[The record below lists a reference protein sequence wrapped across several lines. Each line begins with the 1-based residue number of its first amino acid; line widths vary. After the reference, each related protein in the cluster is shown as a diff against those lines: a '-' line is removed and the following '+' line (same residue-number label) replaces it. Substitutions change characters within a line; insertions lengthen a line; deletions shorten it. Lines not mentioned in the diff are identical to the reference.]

1 MAAAPQRR
9 LAALAAHCRAGGTG
23 SDVGLQ
29 QNAAAAAEVV
39 PPKHFLH
46 HNQDYT
52 VEQTDDF
59 PELYRSAHET
69 AYRTFADEFEF
80 VGPVTFDY
88 AVVDDDKVDISIS
101 GDTTKDPPTF
111 KHMMNISRANAEL
124 EPEAMVRS
132 ATGRAL
138 HENFHMYQQ
147 AYAAPSK
154 ATVGGDETETWH
166 FNGPRWWTE
175 GTAEWIALVYPQLAS
190 NDLKGD
196 AEDLSGVRERID
208 ERCAEYRKKRAASR
222 QDSGEPVTISEV
234 ISRNEDENPDWKYVD
249 AQDLYRR

>member
-1 MAAAPQRR
+1 
-9 LAALAAHCRAGGTG
+9 
-23 SDVGLQ
+23 
-29 QNAAAAAEVV
+29 
-39 PPKHFLH
+39 
-46 HNQDYT
+46 
-52 VEQTDDF
+52 
-59 PELYRSAHET
+59 
-69 AYRTFADEFEF
+69 
-80 VGPVTFDY
+80 
-88 AVVDDDKVDISIS
+88 
-101 GDTTKDPPTF
+101 
-111 KHMMNISRANAEL
+111 
-124 EPEAMVRS
+124 MVRS

-196 AEDLSGVRERID
+196 AEDLSGVRERIE

-222 QDSGEPVTISEV
+222 QV
-234 ISRNEDENPDWKYVD
+234 
-249 AQDLYRR
+249 